1 MARYTLTPSI
11 PSMKETVRR
20 RLTVTSSLKEIFMDQ
35 LRNGEVLKEESLTLP
50 VPTSF
55 NSRARICKL
64 LKSPGID
71 SKGSIPPAYVACRA
85 DMTNSVIVPVP
96 EAT

>member
-11 PSMKETVRR
+11 PSMKDTPRR
-20 RLTVTSSLKEIFMDQ
+20 RLTDTSSLKEIFMDQ
-35 LRNGEVLKEESLTLP
+35 LGNGEVLREECVTP
-50 VPTSF
+50 PAPTSF

-71 SKGSIPPAYVACRA
+71 YKGSIPPAYV
-85 DMTNSVIVPVP
+85 
-96 EAT
+96 